1 MNSARRRSRTPLST
15 SLTQNLNVYALS
27 AGAAG
32 VAVLALASAAE
43 AKIVYTPTHLELEHG
58 SYPIDI
64 NNDGQAD
71 FHLYHWTNGSSAG
84 EASGLAI
91 GNSYAPAT
99 NGIVATRPFR
109 AGFYAAAF
117 PAGGRIGPRR
127 AFRADASLCVVSY
140 SFHYRKVN
148 WFGQWANLGRGL
160 TNRYLGVKF
169 NIDQQVHY
177 GWLRISVSTT
187 HDHFTAELTGY
198 AYETIPNKPIVAGQT
213 EDSNEGAV
221 SESFMAPTPPPAM
234 LGLLALGSLGLS
246 IWRDEESAMQ

>member
-1 MNSARRRSRTPLST
+1 
-15 SLTQNLNVYALS
+15 V
-27 AGAAG
+27 
-32 VAVLALASAAE
+32 
-43 AKIVYTPTHLELEHG
+43 
-58 SYPIDI
+58 
-64 NNDGQAD
+64 
-71 FHLYHWTNGSSAG
+71 
-84 EASGLAI
+84 
-91 GNSYAPAT
+91 
-99 NGIVATRPFR
+99 
-109 AGFYAAAF
+109 
-117 PAGGRIGPRR
+117 
-127 AFRADASLCVVSY
+127 FRADASLCVVSY

-213 EDSNEGAV
+213 EDSNEGAI
-221 SESFMAPTPPPAM
+221 SESFMAPTPAPAM

-246 IWRDEESAMQ
+246 IWRGEESAMQ